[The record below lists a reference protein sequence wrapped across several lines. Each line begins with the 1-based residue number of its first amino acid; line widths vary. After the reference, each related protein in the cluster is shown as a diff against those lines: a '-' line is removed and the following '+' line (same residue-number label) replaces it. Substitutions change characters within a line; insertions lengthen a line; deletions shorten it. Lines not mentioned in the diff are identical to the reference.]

1 MTKTLTLV
9 AALMATHAVAM
20 PRLLDDAPR
29 QLASATLMAAEP
41 TLTPNV
47 ATPAA
52 IEGIGF
58 GEHFGKTSA
67 VGVVSVMGSTLIAA
81 GIGSLGISLFAG
93 PLIGLLVNAFL
104 PPIITTLMAQLIGN
118 WDTPGRFGFWLPA
131 LGAFAVNI
139 GAYLIAS
146 FAIGIAWTNPAGLL
160 AYSLITGV
168 LMTGA
173 SVGLMHATQT
183 KVAAPTITSF
193 VPGVTDTALIPL
205 AKVAL

>member
-9 AALMATHAVAM
+9 AALMATHAVAT

-29 QLASATLMAAEP
+29 RLASAS
-41 TLTPNV
+41 LTATDPATSNV
-47 ATPAA
+47 STPAV
-52 IEGIGF
+52 EGIGF

-67 VGVVSVMGSTLIAA
+67 VGVVSIMGSTILAA

-93 PLIGLLVNAFL
+93 PLIGLLINAFL
-104 PPIITTLMAQLIGN
+104 PPILTTLAGQLLGN

-131 LGAFAVNI
+131 LGAFAVNL

-146 FAIGIAWTNPAGLL
+146 FVIGIAWTNPAGLL
-160 AYSLITGV
+160 AYSVVTGL

-173 SVGLMHATQT
+173 SVGLMHATQE

-193 VPGVTDTALIPL
+193 VPGVTDTSLLPL

>member
-1 MTKTLTLV
+1 MTKTLMLV
-9 AALMATHAVAM
+9 AALMATQAVAM

-29 QLASATLMAAEP
+29 KFASAS
-41 TLTPNV
+41 LTASEATAGVKV
-47 ATPAA
+47 AP
-52 IEGIGF
+52 EGIGF

-67 VGVVSVMGSTLIAA
+67 VGVISVMGSAMLAA

-93 PLIGLLVNAFL
+93 PLIGLLINAFL
-104 PPIITTLMAQLIGN
+104 PPILTTLMGQLIGN
-118 WDTPGRFGFWLPA
+118 WNEPGRFGFWLPA

-139 GAYLIAS
+139 GAFLIAS
-146 FAIGIAWTNPAGLL
+146 FVIGIAWTNPAGIL
-160 AYSLITGV
+160 AYSLVTGL

-183 KVAAPTITSF
+183 KIAAPTITSF

>member
-29 QLASATLMAAEP
+29 KLASATLTAADSAI
-41 TLTPNV
+41 TN
-47 ATPAA
+47 PAL
-52 IEGIGF
+52 EGMGF

-93 PLIGLLVNAFL
+93 PLIGLLVNLFL
-104 PPIITTLMAQLIGN
+104 PPILTTLMAQLIGN

-131 LGAFAVNI
+131 LGAFAVNLA
-139 GAYLIAS
+139 AYLIVSLA
-146 FAIGIAWTNPAGLL
+146 FTGALAWTNPAALL
-160 AYSLITGV
+160 VYSLVTGF

-173 SVGLMHATQT
+173 SVGIMHATQT

-193 VPGVTDTALIPL
+193 VPGVTDTSLVPL
-205 AKVAL
+205 VKVAL

>member
-29 QLASATLMAAEP
+29 QLASATLMAADP
-41 TLTPNV
+41 ATSNV
-47 ATPAA
+47 VQPAA

-81 GIGSLGISLFAG
+81 GIGSLTISLFAG
-93 PLIGLLVNAFL
+93 PLIGLLINAFL
-104 PPIITTLMAQLIGN
+104 PPILTTLAGQLIGN

-146 FAIGIAWTNPAGLL
+146 FFIGIAWTNPAGLL
-160 AYSLITGV
+160 AYSLVTGF

-173 SVGLMHATQT
+173 SVGLMHATQN
-183 KVAAPTITSF
+183 KVSPTTITSF
-193 VPGVTDTALIPL
+193 VPGVSDTALIPL